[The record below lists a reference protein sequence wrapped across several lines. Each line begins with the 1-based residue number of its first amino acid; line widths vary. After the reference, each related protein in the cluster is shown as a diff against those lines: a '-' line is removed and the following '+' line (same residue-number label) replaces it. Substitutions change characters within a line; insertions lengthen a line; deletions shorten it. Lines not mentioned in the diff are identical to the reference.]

1 MTQPNSHFTAC
12 ATALLVHYSFEL
24 PNDKAEELVSV
35 WLRQYPAN
43 WVLLAV
49 IEALYQGRYK
59 SISVEQILA
68 FWQRRNKSLP
78 HFNSDFQRLVCRKLP
93 QNLSGGESSELW
105 EVATEELE
113 TTLPEVNSQPV
124 EEDLVSNSP
133 PTANPS
139 PPPVATWSRWNAS
152 KYPIHQFTPAAS
164 EESTFEAKIKAIA
177 HQQDLPPID
186 IVSVPKVEIEHSD
199 HEARR

>member
-59 SISVEQILA
+59 SISVEQILV

-139 PPPVATWSRWNAS
+139 PPPSC
-152 KYPIHQFTPAAS
+152 H
-164 EESTFEAKIKAIA
+164 
-177 HQQDLPPID
+177 L
-186 IVSVPKVEIEHSD
+186 VEMEC
-199 HEARR
+199 

>member
-1 MTQPNSHFTAC
+1 MTQPNSHFAAC

-124 EEDLVSNSP
+124 ESNLAGNSP
-133 PTANPS
+133 HPP
-139 PPPVATWSRWNAS
+139 PPPVPTWSRWNAS

-177 HQQDLPPID
+177 HQEDLPPIE

-199 HEARR
+199 REARR